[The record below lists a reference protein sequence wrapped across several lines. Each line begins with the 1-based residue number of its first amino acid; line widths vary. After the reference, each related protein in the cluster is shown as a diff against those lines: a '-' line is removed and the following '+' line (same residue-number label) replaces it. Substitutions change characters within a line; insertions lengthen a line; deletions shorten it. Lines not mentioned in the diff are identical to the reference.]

1 LYIYAGGDRGETLDM
16 SVTGEILR
24 EIALGAH
31 AAYGEAEEEWSKPKE
46 SAGDAKETSVWWE
59 GEEVLTLLALLV
71 QKCTF

>member
-1 LYIYAGGDRGETLDM
+1 M
-16 SVTGEILR
+16 SFAGEILR
-24 EIALGAH
+24 EIALGA
-31 AAYGEAEEEWSKPKE
+31 AYGEAEEELSKPKE